1 MYAAAVAMV
10 LTAFVETAIIVA
22 GGGYHAQ
29 IVPAAV
35 LIFGAA
41 ATLWYV
47 RLAS

>member
-1 MYAAAVAMV
+1 MANWAVA
-10 LTAFVETAIIVA
+10 
-22 GGGYHAQ
+22 YHAQ

-41 ATLWYV
+41 AVCLWYV